1 MAGGFKNKELNIL
14 FKKRTLEEIIEFV
27 FLSMN
32 HMKEI
37 CEKENIKIENKE
49 EKIRTHLLENY
60 LDNDNFRKNI
70 GYEVEVFPLRFEA
83 EVPENYNPDTE
94 SYKGRVDIKVVG
106 LNTFLKNKKD
116 YYIIECKRIDG
127 TEILN
132 KAFVKEGICRF
143 AQEKYSSYN
152 NENALLG
159 FVIKDIDIISN
170 TKKIDKIQKEQ
181 ETIKVEKGFSLE
193 TRKDNDYLYSSLY
206 RIKSGNIKLKSVFY
220 NFSSIVK

>member
-1 MAGGFKNKELNIL
+1 MAGGFKNKKLNSL
-14 FKKRTLEEIIEFV
+14 FKKRTLEEIIEFM

-32 HMKEI
+32 YMKEI

-83 EVPENYNPDTE
+83 EVPENYNPNTE

-106 LNTFLKNKKD
+106 INTFFNKKD

-127 TEILN
+127 TETLN

-143 AQEKYSSYN
+143 IQEKYSSYN

-159 FVIKDIDIISN
+159 FVTKDIDIISN
-170 TKKIDKIQKEQ
+170 TKKIDKIQKE
-181 ETIKVEKGFSLE
+181 TIKVEKVFTLE
-193 TRKDNDYLYSSLY
+193 TSENNY
-206 RIKSGNIKLKSVFY
+206 
-220 NFSSIVK
+220 

>member
-116 YYIIECKRIDG
+116 YYISM
-127 TEILN
+127 IL
-132 KAFVKEGICRF
+132 
-143 AQEKYSSYN
+143 
-152 NENALLG
+152 AL
-159 FVIKDIDIISN
+159 
-170 TKKIDKIQKEQ
+170 
-181 ETIKVEKGFSLE
+181 
-193 TRKDNDYLYSSLY
+193 
-206 RIKSGNIKLKSVFY
+206 
-220 NFSSIVK
+220 IVQLD

>member
-32 HMKEI
+32 YMKEI

-116 YYIIECKRIDG
+116 YYIIECKRISMHLFRQ
-127 TEILN
+127 TYFIFIL
-132 KAFVKEGICRF
+132 F
-143 AQEKYSSYN
+143 
-152 NENALLG
+152 
-159 FVIKDIDIISN
+159 ISL
-170 TKKIDKIQKEQ
+170 KIY
-181 ETIKVEKGFSLE
+181 V
-193 TRKDNDYLYSSLY
+193 
-206 RIKSGNIKLKSVFY
+206 
-220 NFSSIVK
+220 